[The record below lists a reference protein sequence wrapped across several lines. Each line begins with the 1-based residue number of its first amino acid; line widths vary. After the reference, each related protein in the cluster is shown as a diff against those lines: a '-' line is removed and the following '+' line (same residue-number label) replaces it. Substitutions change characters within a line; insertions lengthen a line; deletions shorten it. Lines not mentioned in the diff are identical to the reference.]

1 MRRRLLVATGI
12 LLAAVAV
19 AITAGGAYA
28 YFWENGR
35 ADVLAAGITVAG
47 LDVGGMHAN
56 RAHAVLEQRV
66 VGALERPLRLTA
78 GSHSFVV
85 DPGRAGLRVDVD
97 GMLAQA
103 VQESRGGG
111 LAHRFLRDLEGRRVQ
126 AAIPLR
132 ATLARAALARTVANV
147 ALVVDRPAR
156 PATVVPTATSLH
168 VVPERTGVAV
178 DQPALRAEVAAALLR
193 PAGPR
198 TIAVPVRTV
207 EPRWTTTTLPRRYPA
222 FILVDREAFTLRLYR
237 DLKLAK
243 KYAIAVGQ
251 AGLETPAGLYRI
263 NDKQID
269 PSWHVPN
276 SAWAGSL
283 AGRVIPPGPSD
294 PIKARWMGFWDGA
307 GIHGTDETWSI
318 GHAASHGCIRM
329 TIADV
334 EQLYPLVP
342 LGTPIYVD

>member
-1 MRRRLLVATGI
+1 MRRRLLVATGV
-12 LLAAVAV
+12 LLAVVAVAV
-19 AITAGGAYA
+19 TAGGAYA

-35 ADVLAAGITVAG
+35 ADVLASGITVAG
-47 LDVGGMHAN
+47 LDVGGMHADQA
-56 RAHAVLEQRV
+56 RALLEQRV
-66 VGALERPLRLTA
+66 VGAVERPLRLTA
-78 GSHSFVV
+78 GGHSFVV
-85 DPGRAGLRVDVD
+85 DPARAGLRVDVD

-103 VQESRGGG
+103 VQESQSGG
-111 LAHRFLRDLEGRRVQ
+111 LAHRFLRDLEGRRLQ
-126 AAIPLR
+126 AAIPLQ
-132 ATLARAALARTVANV
+132 ATLSRAVLARTVANV

-168 VVPERTGVAV
+168 VVPEKTGLAV
-178 DQPALRAEVAAALLR
+178 DQPRLRAELAAALLR

-198 TIAVPVRTV
+198 ALAVPTRIV
-207 EPRWTTTTLPRRYPA
+207 EPRWTTATLPKRYPA

-237 DLKLAK
+237 GLKLAK
-243 KYAIAVGQ
+243 AYPIAVGQ

-263 NDKQID
+263 NDKQIN

-283 AGRVIPPGPSD
+283 AGRIIPPGPSD